1 MQNSVS
7 LSRIVPNLHQKENEA
22 ALCVCIDY
30 TEIFPVTMHSV
41 LYAGR
46 QIKWTDVL

>member
-7 LSRIVPNLHQKENEA
+7 LARLVPSLHQKENEA

-30 TEIFPVTMHSV
+30 TEIFPVTDARCALCGAANKV
-41 LYAGR
+41 N
-46 QIKWTDVL
+46 